1 LSTALILSGGVNH
14 DCAGTS
20 AQLVEILGGVGVD
33 ASVREDIEGALG
45 ELDAADL
52 LVFNLL
58 RWRMLQDRYAEQ
70 APTYAISLSE
80 SARTSIETFIRGG
93 GSVLAMHGA
102 AICFD
107 DWPAWGELIGAR
119 WEWERSMHPPLGPVE
134 VEVARSD
141 HPIVAGLPE
150 RFAVEDEV
158 YSHLDRAADVEPL
171 MSAEHGGER
180 HPLLWA
186 REVDGGRVV
195 YDLLGH
201 DVGSYDP
208 PTHRQI
214 VARAA
219 LWALRIPD
227 AEIAA
232 VSPVSLAAGR
242 VSPA

>member
-1 LSTALILSGGVNH
+1 MSTALILSGGPNH

-20 AQLVEILGGVGVD
+20 AQLVEILAGVGVD
-33 ASVREDIEGALG
+33 ARVREDIERALG
-45 ELDAADL
+45 ELDASDL
-52 LVFNLL
+52 LVFDLL
-58 RWRMLQDRYAEQ
+58 RWRMLQDRYTEQ

-80 SARTSIETFIRGG
+80 SARTRIEGFVRGG
-93 GSVLAMHGA
+93 GSLLAIHGA

-107 DWPAWGELIGAR
+107 DWPGWGELIGAR
-119 WEWERSMHPPLGPVE
+119 WEWGRSTHPPLGPVA
-134 VEVARSD
+134 VEVARSG

-158 YSHLDRAADVEPL
+158 YSHLDRAADVEAL

-186 REVDGGRVV
+186 REVDRGRVV

-201 DVGSYDP
+201 HVPSYDP
-208 PTHRQI
+208 PTHRRI

-219 LWALRIPD
+219 LWALRRPD

-232 VSPVSLAAGR
+232 VSV
-242 VSPA
+242 

>member
-1 LSTALILSGGVNH
+1 LNTALILSGGPNH

-20 AQLVEILGGVGVD
+20 AQLVEILAGVGVD
-33 ASVREDIEGALG
+33 ATVREDIEDALEG
-45 ELDAADL
+45 LEATEL
-52 LVFNLL
+52 LVVNLL
-58 RWRMLQDRYAEQ
+58 RWRMLQERYTEL

-80 SARTSIETFIRGG
+80 SARARIEGFVRGG
-93 GSVLAMHGA
+93 GSLLAIHGA

-107 DWPAWGELIGAR
+107 DWPAWRELIGAR
-119 WEWERSMHPPLGPVE
+119 WEWERSMHPPLGPVV

-150 RFAVEDEV
+150 RFDLEDEV
-158 YSHLDRAADVEPL
+158 YSHLDRGADVEGL

-201 DVGSYDP
+201 HVASYAP
-208 PTHRQI
+208 PTHRRI
-214 VARAA
+214 VARSA
-219 LWALRIPD
+219 LWALRRPD

-232 VSPVSLAAGR
+232 VAR
-242 VSPA
+242 

>member
-1 LSTALILSGGVNH
+1 LSRALILSGGPPNH
-14 DCAGTS
+14 DWAGTS
-20 AQLVEILGGVGVD
+20 AELVEVLADVGID
-33 ASVREDIEGALG
+33 AGAREDIENAL
-45 ELDAADL
+45 EDLDATDL
-52 LVFNLL
+52 LVVNLL
-58 RWRMLQDRYAEQ
+58 RWRMLQERYAEQ

-80 SARTSIETFIRGG
+80 SARTSIETFVRGG
-93 GSVLAMHGA
+93 GSLLAMHGA

-107 DWPAWGELIGAR
+107 DWPGWGELIGAR
-119 WEWERSMHPPLGPVE
+119 WDWERSTHPPLGPVD

-150 RFAVEDEV
+150 HFTVEDEI
-158 YSHLDRAADVEPL
+158 YSYLDRATDLEPL
-171 MSAEHGGER
+171 MSAEHSGQR

-201 DVGSYDP
+201 HVVSYDP

-219 LWALRIPD
+219 LWALRRPD

-232 VSPVSLAAGR
+232 VSL
-242 VSPA
+242 

>member
-1 LSTALILSGGVNH
+1 MSTALILSGGPNH

-20 AQLVEILGGVGVD
+20 AQLAEILAGVGVR
-33 ASVREDIEGALG
+33 ARVREDIEAALE
-45 ELDAADL
+45 ELDARDL

-58 RWRMLQDRYAEQ
+58 RWRMLQDRYSEL

-80 SARTSIETFIRGG
+80 PARTRIEGFVRGG
-93 GSVLAMHGA
+93 GSMLAIHGA

-107 DWPAWGELIGAR
+107 DWPAWGELIGGR
-119 WEWERSMHPPLGPVE
+119 WEWGRSMHPPLGPVV
-134 VEVARSD
+134 VEVARNG

-158 YSHLDRAADVEPL
+158 YSHLDRAADVEAL
-171 MSAEHGGER
+171 MTAEHGGER

-201 DVGSYDP
+201 HVASYEP
-208 PTHRQI
+208 PTHRRI

-219 LWALRIPD
+219 LWALGRPD

-232 VSPVSLAAGR
+232 VSL
-242 VSPA
+242 

>member
-1 LSTALILSGGVNH
+1 LTTAVILSGGPNH

-20 AQLVEILGGVGVD
+20 AELVEILVGIGVD
-33 ASVREDIEGALG
+33 ASVREDIEGALA
-45 ELDAADL
+45 ELDAIDL

-58 RWRMLQDRYAEQ
+58 RWRMLQNRYTEL

-80 SARTSIETFIRGG
+80 SARTSIEAFVRGG
-93 GSVLAMHGA
+93 GSLLAMHGA

-107 DWPAWGELIGAR
+107 DWPGWGELIGAR
-119 WEWERSMHPPLGPVE
+119 WEWERSMHPPLGPVD
-134 VEVARSD
+134 VEVARSG

-150 RFAVEDEV
+150 RFAVEDEI
-158 YSHLDRAADVEPL
+158 YSHLDRAADLEPL
-171 MSAEHGGER
+171 MSAEHSGQR

-201 DVGSYDP
+201 HVVSYDP
-208 PTHRQI
+208 PTHREI

-219 LWALRIPD
+219 LWALRRPD

-232 VSPVSLAAGR
+232 ATS

>member
-1 LSTALILSGGVNH
+1 MSTALILSGGPNH

-20 AQLVEILGGVGVD
+20 AQLVEILVGVGVG
-33 ASVREDIEGALG
+33 ARVREDIEGALAELG
-45 ELDAADL
+45 ERDL
-52 LVFNLL
+52 LVVNLL
-58 RWRMLQDRYAEQ
+58 RWRMLQERYVEL

-80 SARTSIETFIRGG
+80 SARTRIERFVRDG
-93 GSVLAMHGA
+93 GSLLAIHGA

-107 DWPAWGELIGAR
+107 DWPGWGELIGAR
-119 WEWERSMHPPLGPVE
+119 WEWGRSMHPPLGPVA
-134 VEVARSD
+134 VEVARSA
-141 HPIVAGLPE
+141 HPIVAGLSE
-150 RFAVEDEV
+150 RFTVEDEV
-158 YSHLDRAADVEPL
+158 YSYLDRAADVEAL

-201 DVGSYDP
+201 HVGSYDP
-208 PTHRQI
+208 PTHRRI

-219 LWALRIPD
+219 LWALRRPD

-232 VSPVSLAAGR
+232 VSP
-242 VSPA
+242 